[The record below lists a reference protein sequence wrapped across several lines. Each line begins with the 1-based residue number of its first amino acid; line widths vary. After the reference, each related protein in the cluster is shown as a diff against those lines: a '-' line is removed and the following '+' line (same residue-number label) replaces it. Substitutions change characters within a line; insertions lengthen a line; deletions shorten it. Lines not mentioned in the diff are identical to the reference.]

1 MKKKLGFTL
10 IELLVVIAIIAIL
23 AAILLPALARAR
35 EAARRAS
42 CQNNLKQWGLIFKMF
57 ASENKTGKFPS
68 GSNIAVWVD
77 HAALGGPTSWW
88 QYWNHLKGVNAAEL
102 YPEYWTDPAIA
113 VCPSDTRASLERQLV
128 WFNQAV
134 LPRFINDTDYVN
146 EIKKTADAVAAAGQ
160 PEAGKVCLNMKLS
173 HPISYIYWPFA
184 VSRTVEMV
192 ALDDVIWWWHFWDR
206 VNASG
211 TVWWAPLDGTAY
223 GCINYRGL
231 PVPGWND
238 TDLTWSILQNGALY
252 NWEANGW
259 ISSPDGKPLPKQVYR
274 LKEGVERFFITDI
287 NNPAAGSKAQSN
299 IIVLYD
305 AFGGGYG
312 RNAGDPLTLNF
323 NHIPGGSNVLYMD
336 GHVAFVKYGQGAPLE
351 FALGGETGTN
361 MLDFAPL
368 ILPTMGG
375 YE

>member
-1 MKKKLGFTL
+1 MRKGRGFTL

-42 CQNNLKQWGLIFKMF
+42 CQNNLKQWGIIFKMF
-57 ASENKTGKFPS
+57 ASESRGGKFPP
-68 GSNIAVWVD
+68 GPNVVPWLD
-77 HAALGGPTSWW
+77 HAALGGTTSWW
-88 QYWNHLKGVNAAEL
+88 QFWPHLKGFNGESL
-102 YPEYWTDPAIA
+102 YPDYWTDPAIA
-113 VCPSDTRASLERQLV
+113 ICPSDMRASLERQTI
-128 WFNQAV
+128 WFGGATM
-134 LPRFINDTDYVN
+134 PRFINDTDYVA
-146 EIKKTADAVAAAGQ
+146 EIKRTADAVAAAGS

-173 HPISYIYWPFA
+173 HPISYLYWPFA
-184 VSRTVEMV
+184 VTRTVEMV
-192 ALDDVIWWWHFWDR
+192 ALDDVIWWWHFWES

-211 TVWWAPLDGTAY
+211 VVWWEPLDGAAY

-231 PVPGWND
+231 RVPGWND
-238 TDLTWSILQNGALY
+238 TDLQWSTLQNGALY

-259 ISSPDGKPLPKQVYR
+259 ISTGDGRPLPKTVYR
-274 LKEGVERFFITDI
+274 LREGIERFFITDI
-287 NNPAAGSKAQSN
+287 NNPAGGAKAQSN
-299 IIVLYD
+299 IIVMYD

-312 RNAGDPLTLNF
+312 RNEGSTLTLTF

-336 GHVAFVKYGQGAPLE
+336 GHVSFVKYGQGAPVE
-351 FALGGETGTN
+351 YATAGETGSS

-368 ILPTMGG
+368 VLPAQGG